1 MGLGVGIPFVDLI
14 DMTLADE
21 DTNLIP
27 VGEAKRAIPENDPI
41 DLNFNRSTVFQLL
54 IYLFPISAGGL
65 QVLRTKQ
72 VRQSISFIS
81 VNRHFRRLSKTFF
94 MGMFYLCFEE

>member
-1 MGLGVGIPFVDLI
+1 MWLWLMKIPFVDLI
-14 DMTLADE
+14 DVTLADG

-41 DLNFNRSTVFQLL
+41 DLNFNRSSFFQLL

-72 VRQSISFIS
+72 VKKSLLFQLVGIFG
-81 VNRHFRRLSKTFF
+81 V
-94 MGMFYLCFEE
+94 

>member
-1 MGLGVGIPFVDLI
+1 MGLRVGIPFVDLI
-14 DMTLADE
+14 DVALADG

-41 DLNFNRSTVFQLL
+41 DLDFSRSSFFQLL

-72 VRQSISFIS
+72 VKKSLLFQ
-81 VNRHFRRLSKTFF
+81 L
-94 MGMFYLCFEE
+94 MGIFGV

>member
-41 DLNFNRSTVFQLL
+41 DLNLNISSFFQLL

-72 VRQSISFIS
+72 VKKSLLFQLIGIFG
-81 VNRHFRRLSKTFF
+81 V
-94 MGMFYLCFEE
+94 